1 MEPSSLWSRKLLSG
15 KFRVHDRR
23 LDLEVR
29 KHHHYIRYNIRCFTD
44 VEIYTRGAM
53 HYIRSPN
60 LVVNNVAEQMKAVGD
75 ITQFFFYIGVLLK
88 SNSPT
93 PATACYISF
102 I

>member
-1 MEPSSLWSRKLLSG
+1 
-15 KFRVHDRR
+15 
-23 LDLEVR
+23 
-29 KHHHYIRYNIRCFTD
+29 
-44 VEIYTRGAM
+44 M